1 MATPDNGAAALVYS
15 ACTATLKVG
24 DGRQV
29 TITESGNYP
38 FEEQVRFTVNTGGSV
53 SFPLYLRI
61 PTWCDGASVY
71 INGHE
76 AKGICTPGKYAKIA
90 REWQDSDEVVLTLP
104 MKLSQ
109 RTWQVNQNG
118 VTVDYGPLTLSLKID
133 EEYRRVDS
141 RATAISDSKWQADA
155 DVAQW
160 PSYEI
165 HAASPWNYALVSG
178 APITLQRREWPAD
191 DNPFTLESV
200 PLEFSAKGRLVP
212 DWTIDQ
218 YGLTGVLPGPWAER
232 SDTVSDIKLVPMGAA
247 RLRIS
252 VFPPAE

>member
-1 MATPDNGAAALVYS
+1 MKL
-15 ACTATLKVG
+15 
-24 DGRQV
+24 
-29 TITESGNYP
+29 
-38 FEEQVRFTVNTGGSV
+38 
-53 SFPLYLRI
+53 
-61 PTWCDGASVY
+61 
-71 INGHE
+71 
-76 AKGICTPGKYAKIA
+76 A
-90 REWQDSDEVVLTLP
+90 REWHDGDRVVLNLP
-104 MKLSQ
+104 MTLSQ

-141 RATAISDSKWQADA
+141 RATAIRDSKWQAGA
-155 DVAQW
+155 DVEKW

-165 HAASPWNYALVSG
+165 HAASPWNYALV
-178 APITLQRREWPAD
+178 ADVPITVRRRAWPAD

-212 DWTIDQ
+212 SWTVDE
-218 YGLTGVLPGPWAER
+218 YGLTGVLPGPWEER
-232 SDTVSDIKLVPMGAA
+232 DGEERDIELVPMGAA

>member
-1 MATPDNGAAALVYS
+1 
-15 ACTATLKVG
+15 
-24 DGRQV
+24 
-29 TITESGNYP
+29 
-38 FEEQVRFTVNTGGSV
+38 
-53 SFPLYLRI
+53 
-61 PTWCDGASVY
+61 
-71 INGHE
+71 
-76 AKGICTPGKYAKIA
+76 
-90 REWQDSDEVVLTLP
+90 

-165 HAASPWNYALVSG
+165 HAVSPWNYALVSG